1 MLYELYGE
9 ERALIVEAMRSARA
23 ALFAATAA
31 LLEAAG
37 AEEAGPGRPRRRR
50 GRRPRTARRMM
61 RRHTLRCHT
70 RRCVKLRKEE
80 ARAELLAVAG
90 LSATMKTMT
99 GEVSFEPG
107 AGA

>member
-9 ERALIVEAMRSARA
+9 ERALMVVATRNARA
-23 ALFAATAA
+23 AFFAATAA

-37 AEEAGPGRPRRRR
+37 AEKAGPGRPRRRR
-50 GRRPRTARRMM
+50 GRRPCAARRMM

-70 RRCVKLRKEE
+70 RRRVKLRKEE

-99 GEVSFEPG
+99 GEVSFESG